1 MNKENGTE
9 QRTGSRVRFG
19 VMCAL
24 VGALVAGPLVVGA
37 YALGS
42 KVATNRAV
50 SAIVGAGVMT
60 TFPDG
65 FRPNDVVT
73 RGALATALLRSIPRL
88 ATASFDGNADAGS
101 SVELDTVDLR
111 IDGARHKIQGVLIS
125 VQLQLDHDNSL
136 SGGCTPSFSLTRNAS
151 PMVIGGW
158 SQEEYGGTGSGL
170 ELNVAF
176 SIFVKQSTNTK
187 ATYHLRFSNP
197 CTSALFVDEGMM
209 TAQSFP
215 LTGAGTAVKATAS
228 LTRHGNLFPQ
238 HDRS

>member
-1 MNKENGTE
+1 MSQENA
-9 QRTGSRVRFG
+9 RDLRAGSRARFG
-19 VMCAL
+19 VVCAL

-37 YALGS
+37 YGLGS
-42 KVATNRAV
+42 KVATNRAIAAV
-50 SAIVGAGVMT
+50 VGAGVMT
-60 TFPDG
+60 NFPDG

-73 RGALATALLRSIPRL
+73 RGSLATALLRSMPRL
-88 ATASFDGNADAGS
+88 ATTSFDGSATAGS
-101 SVELDTVDLR
+101 STELDTVDLR

-125 VQLQLDHDNSL
+125 VQLQLDHDNNL
-136 SGGCTPSFSLTRNAS
+136 SAGCVPSFSLTKNAS
-151 PMVIGGW
+151 PKVVGSW

-176 SIFVKQSTNTK
+176 SVSVRQSTNTK

-197 CTSALFVDEGMM
+197 CTATLFVDEGMM

-215 LTGAGTAVKATAS
+215 LTGAGTAVKEPGSPTKLGS
-228 LTRHGNLFPQ
+228 LLT

>member
-1 MNKENGTE
+1 MSQENGTE
-9 QRTGSRVRFG
+9 LRAGSRARFG
-19 VMCAL
+19 VVCAL
-24 VGALVAGPLVVGA
+24 VGALVAGPLVMGA

-42 KVATNRAV
+42 KVAANRAT

-60 TFPDG
+60 NFPDG

-73 RGALATALLRSIPRL
+73 RGSLATALLRSIPRL
-88 ATASFDGNADAGS
+88 ATASFDGSATAGS
-101 SVELDTVDLR
+101 STELDTVDLR

-136 SGGCTPSFSLTRNAS
+136 SAGCVPSFSLTKNAS
-151 PMVIGGW
+151 PKVVGSW

-176 SIFVKQSTNTK
+176 SVFVQQSTNTK

-197 CTSALFVDEGMM
+197 CTAALFVDEGMM

-215 LTGAGTAVKATAS
+215 LTGAGTAVKGPVS
-228 LTRHGNLFPQ
+228 LTKDGNLLS